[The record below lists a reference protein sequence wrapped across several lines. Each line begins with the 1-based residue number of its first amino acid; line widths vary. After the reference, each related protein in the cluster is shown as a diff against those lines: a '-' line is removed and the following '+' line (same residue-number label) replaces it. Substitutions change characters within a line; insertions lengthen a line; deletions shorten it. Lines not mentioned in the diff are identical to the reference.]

1 MALEEY
7 PPLTEAE
14 LNEWEARARGPKDWA
29 ADYVLHLIAEIR
41 RLRKAQ
47 EGAQPEPQAG
57 EATQPPSSEERRA
70 RVMAL
75 AGKYADAHSSVD
87 EFLRRKREEID
98 QEEERR
104 ERRQRGRS
112 R

>member
-14 LNEWEARARGPKDWA
+14 LDEWEARARGPKDWA

-41 RLRKAQ
+41 RLRRAQ
-47 EGAQPEPQAG
+47 EAASAADQDDEAKQP
-57 EATQPPSSEERRA
+57 SCLEERRA

-87 EFLRRKREEID
+87 EFLRRKREEIG
-98 QEEERR
+98 QEEERQK
-104 ERRQRGRS
+104 RQQRDRN

>member
-14 LNEWEARARGPKDWA
+14 LDEWEARARGPKDWA
-29 ADYVLHLIAEIR
+29 ADYILRLIAEIR

-47 EGAQPEPQAG
+47 EEAQPECQVGGP
-57 EATQPPSSEERRA
+57 TQPLSPEERRA

-75 AGKYADAHSSVD
+75 AGKYADAHSNVD

-104 ERRQRGRS
+104 ERRQQGQNR
-112 R
+112 